1 MNKKVSVLGVVKKQL
16 LLRDLR
22 ILLHFKPPDSS
33 LTVFYNRLE
42 TLLSTSKMLN
52 IVLGDFNINIVTH
65 SNSKMQQLMSQYKLI
80 IHEPTHISRSLL
92 DHFYINRKALEKLLL
107 EAIQTDSIYYSDHEA
122 VKSKLSLL
130 QRNKVYCLLPQT
142 IVIFFIVEFII

>member
-33 LTVFYNRLE
+33 LTVFYNILE

-65 SNSKMQQLMSQYKLI
+65 SNSKMQQLMS
-80 IHEPTHISRSLL
+80 
-92 DHFYINRKALEKLLL
+92 
-107 EAIQTDSIYYSDHEA
+107 
-122 VKSKLSLL
+122 
-130 QRNKVYCLLPQT
+130 
-142 IVIFFIVEFII
+142 